1 MHLPVSVSLY
11 HTFHTFCNLYTLHS
25 YIGCFQYIMFPWD
38 FYQYESAL
46 SGHRSRNQVPIYSI
60 KLTHR
65 QNQSKSR
72 SFANKD
78 MTKCQVATPLTRGP
92 VRASIRAVVKNLLV
106 WNAARLLRSLTLRKW
121 ESNAAIYCS
130 QARNTTEGTY
140 HTIAKGSGLRSRS
153 SIIWTP
159 KLEVIIPWTLWW

>member
-11 HTFHTFCNLYTLHS
+11 RTFHTFCNLYTLHS

-60 KLTHR
+60 QFTHR

-72 SFANKD
+72 SLVNKD
-78 MTKCQVATPLTRGP
+78 MTKWRLGAHSAHRWSSSRINSRSRKEPTGVECGKTSPILEQC
-92 VRASIRAVVKNLLV
+92 SHLL
-106 WNAARLLRSLTLRKW
+106 
-121 ESNAAIYCS
+121 
-130 QARNTTEGTY
+130 QGTY
-140 HTIAKGSGLRSRS
+140 HTIAKGSELRSRS

-159 KLEVIIPWTLWW
+159 KLEIIIPRTLWW